1 MAEANAKQI
10 EDWNG
15 TVGEHWA
22 AEQEKNDRLIKAFGE
37 AALRAAEARPGE
49 RVLDVGCGC
58 GDTSLALAGM
68 IGADGS
74 VVGLD
79 VSAPMLAV
87 ARRRA
92 EGLGNVAFVE
102 GDASRVELTES
113 EGLGPF
119 DLLYS
124 RFGVMFFDD
133 PAGAFGHM
141 RQAMKPG
148 GRVAFACW
156 QAAKDNPWAMVPLLA
171 AREASGLNL
180 PPPDPH
186 APGPF
191 AFADAARVA
200 GILEGAGFGGVKA
213 ESFEAPMF
221 LGASARSAA
230 QGCIKLGPAS
240 RLAREAGKDKL
251 PAIIDAIEGALAPL
265 AAADGSV
272 ALPGRI
278 WVVTARAK

>member
-1 MAEANAKQI
+1 MAGDNAKQI

-15 TVGEHWA
+15 SVGEHWA
-22 AEQEKNDRLIKAFGE
+22 AEQENTDRLIRAFGD
-37 AALRAAEARPGE
+37 AALRAAGTKPGE

-58 GDTSLALAGM
+58 GDTSLELARAV
-68 IGADGS
+68 GAQGS

-92 EGLGNVAFVE
+92 TGMANVAFIE
-102 GDASRVELTES
+102 GDAAKTELP
-113 EGLGPF
+113 GPF

-133 PAGAFGHM
+133 PAAAFGHM
-141 RQAMKPG
+141 RRAIAPG
-148 GRVAFACW
+148 GRLAFACW
-156 QAAKDNPWAMVPLLA
+156 QMAKDNPWAMIPVVA
-171 AREASGLNL
+171 ARQAAAMDL
-180 PPPDPH
+180 PPADPN

-191 AFADAARVA
+191 AFGDRGRLL
-200 GILEGAGFGGVKA
+200 GILETAGLRDLKA
-213 ESFEAPMF
+213 EPFEAPMY
-221 LGASARSAA
+221 LGSSPRSAA
-230 QGCIKLGPAS
+230 EGATRIGPAS

-251 PAIIDAIEGALAPL
+251 PAITDAIEAALTPF

-278 WVVTARAK
+278 WVVTGRMG